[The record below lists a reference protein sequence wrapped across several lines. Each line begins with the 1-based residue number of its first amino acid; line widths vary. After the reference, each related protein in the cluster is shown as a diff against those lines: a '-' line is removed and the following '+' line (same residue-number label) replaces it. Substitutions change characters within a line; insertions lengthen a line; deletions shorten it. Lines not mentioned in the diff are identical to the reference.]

1 MKARSLLVAPL
12 ALLVLGFVGPVATRA
27 ETPASEAAFKKH
39 CVNCHS
45 LTPGLSTIAPDMVG
59 VVGRKAGSLQ
69 NYKYSAALKDSDFA
83 WTPEKLDHW
92 LQSPHGVTPET
103 EMTFVGLKSEK
114 DRAQVIDFLKHYAPK
129 K

>member
-1 MKARSLLVAPL
+1 MNTKSLILATL
-12 ALLVLGFVGPVATRA
+12 ALLGVGVIGPIGTRA
-27 ETPASEAAFKKH
+27 EVRASEVAFKKH

-45 LTPGLSTIAPDMVG
+45 LTPGMSSIAPDLSG
-59 VVGRKAGSLQ
+59 VVGRKAGSLE
-69 NYKYSAALKDSDFA
+69 NYKYSVALKDSDFA

-114 DRAQVIDFLKHYAPK
+114 DRAEVIDFLKHYAPK